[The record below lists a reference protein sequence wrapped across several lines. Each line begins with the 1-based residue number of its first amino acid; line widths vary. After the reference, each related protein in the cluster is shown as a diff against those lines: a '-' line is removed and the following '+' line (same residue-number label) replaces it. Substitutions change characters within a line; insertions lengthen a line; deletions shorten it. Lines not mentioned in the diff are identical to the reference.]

1 MGLSSIVLAKVGVGL
16 ISGLE
21 KWEQNPEIKKLDK
34 KSTASKCLADFFSEV
49 SFKLYYCY
57 RFRKLQTAPLIV

>member
-1 MGLSSIVLAKVGVGL
+1 MAKVGVGL

-34 KSTASKCLADFFSEV
+34 KSTASKCLADFF
-49 SFKLYYCY
+49 LRCLLNYI
-57 RFRKLQTAPLIV
+57 IVTGFENCRLHL